1 MCLRLSG
8 PSTFHRDTKLLESLN
23 CFKIGGN
30 LFFFYALQNMGKI
43 DILKKESII
52 IKLNVLIKDQIEQ
65 FSILLV
71 ERKILRIIEMR
82 YTSNLLIKTYC
93 H

>member
-1 MCLRLSG
+1 MCLRLSR

-30 LFFFYALQNMGKI
+30 LFFLCITKWEKLIM
-43 DILKKESII
+43 KKKSII

-82 YTSNLLIKTYC
+82 YTSNLLTKTYC

>member
-1 MCLRLSG
+1 MEEIS
-8 PSTFHRDTKLLESLN
+8 
-23 CFKIGGN
+23 
-30 LFFFYALQNMGKI
+30 FFYALQNMGKI
-43 DILKKESII
+43 DIMKKESII

-82 YTSNLLIKTYC
+82 SNLHIKFINQDLLSLMS
-93 H
+93 

>member
-1 MCLRLSG
+1 
-8 PSTFHRDTKLLESLN
+8 
-23 CFKIGGN
+23 
-30 LFFFYALQNMGKI
+30 MGKI
-43 DILKKESII
+43 DIMKKESII

-65 FSILLV
+65 FSILFV

-82 YTSNLLIKTYC
+82 YTSNLLTQTYC

>member
-1 MCLRLSG
+1 
-8 PSTFHRDTKLLESLN
+8 
-23 CFKIGGN
+23 
-30 LFFFYALQNMGKI
+30 MGKI
-43 DILKKESII
+43 DIMKKESII
-52 IKLNVLIKDQIEQ
+52 IKLNLLIKDQIEQ

-82 YTSNLLIKTYC
+82 YMTSNLLTKTYC

>member
-1 MCLRLSG
+1 
-8 PSTFHRDTKLLESLN
+8 
-23 CFKIGGN
+23 
-30 LFFFYALQNMGKI
+30 MGKI
-43 DILKKESII
+43 DIMKKKSII

-82 YTSNLLIKTYC
+82 YTSNLLTKTYC